1 MRAKHVKI
9 NKKKREELYRHNLNY
24 NVKCKQQ
31 TYKQSSEKQC
41 VLSSK
46 PQRNFMPMTWYRYRN
61 TNLML
66 LLLLML
72 SIFKCIGI
80 QMTEKMYQQKKKFLA
95 LEPKIARHFFFVAFD
110 CLSIFFHLFI

>member
-46 PQRNFMPMTWYRYRN
+46 PQRNFMPMTWFRYRKVTHKPDAASAADVVN
-61 TNLML
+61 
-66 LLLLML
+66 
-72 SIFKCIGI
+72 I
-80 QMTEKMYQQKKKFLA
+80 
-95 LEPKIARHFFFVAFD
+95 
-110 CLSIFFHLFI
+110 